1 MIGLILSAGAVTPI
15 EHQFYEILIAFGIAG
30 TGFGVVLAVVRRA
43 GNDENHSMSRA
54 IATVAG
60 SGGQVIGPLLAAWFL
75 SMMAWQAVF
84 VIYAAMILAV
94 LMLLPFMRAPQ
105 PILKPDLEDKLRKN
119 LISACRDPSFGM
131 LFLGF
136 FCCGYF
142 LAFII
147 DHFPAFAA
155 EA

>member
-1 MIGLILSAGAVTPI
+1 MIGLILFAGAVTPI
-15 EHQFYEILIAFGIAG
+15 EHQFYEILIAFGIDG

-94 LMLLPFMRAPQ
+94 
-105 PILKPDLEDKLRKN
+105 
-119 LISACRDPSFGM
+119 
-131 LFLGF
+131 
-136 FCCGYF
+136 
-142 LAFII
+142 
-147 DHFPAFAA
+147 
-155 EA
+155 